1 MGDLMI
7 KKDVNGKYELNEVG
21 KICLQLVLKVKE
33 NEDIRRFNKLQL
45 VVAQYLLAIGIYVGA
60 LIIFWI
66 EYFRGYLSL
75 LGTTLY
81 TFMTP
86 LILISVYYIRK
97 SIRQRTIYKFIF
109 IILGGVA
116 LGWPIWALISFILI
130 GATWS
135 PFYNPQ
141 GVLRTIILISTIA
154 SSYSVAAYIFY
165 KLGKKRDFRPFM

>member
-1 MGDLMI
+1 VI

-45 VVAQYLLAIGIYVGA
+45 VAAQWFLAIGMYVGA

-75 LGTTLY
+75 LGTTFY

-86 LILISVYYIRK
+86 LILIFVYYIRK
-97 SIRQRTIYKFIF
+97 SIHQKTIYKFIF
-109 IILGGVA
+109 TILGGVA
-116 LGWPIWALISFILI
+116 LGWPIWALLSYILI
-130 GATWS
+130 GATWA
-135 PFYNPQ
+135 PFYKPQ
-141 GVLRTIILISTIA
+141 GIVRTIILISTIVA
-154 SSYSVAAYIFY
+154 SYSIAAYIFY
-165 KLGKKRDFRPFM
+165 KWGNKRDFRPFM